1 MEAFEHV
8 VKLYM
13 ESKGYLVSSNMKF
26 RVRLKTGKIAYEEFQ
41 THGYEV
47 DIVAARED
55 TLLLGS
61 VKSFLGSIGVSRQG
75 FQGIADESKRTDFG
89 GYRIF
94 NDPEVRN
101 GIIEGARDRYGYA
114 RGSIRIALF
123 VGKFKT
129 GDQRIVQEHVNSMVD
144 DGVTMEVIGLEEI
157 MDGLMLEAQSR
168 TYINDPV
175 IMTIK
180 ALDAAGRLNS

>member
-13 ESKGYLVSSNMKF
+13 ESKGYLVSSNIKF
-26 RVRLKTGKIAYEEFQ
+26 AVRLKTRKKAYAEHQ

-47 DIVAARED
+47 DIVAAREES
-55 TLLLGS
+55 LVLGS
-61 VKSFLGSIGVSRQG
+61 VKSFLGSIGVSKQG

-94 NDPEVRN
+94 NDSEVRN
-101 GIIEGARDRYGYA
+101 GIIEGARDRYGYQRA
-114 RGSIRIALF
+114 SIRIVLF

-129 GDQRIVQEHVNSMVD
+129 GDQQIVQDHVNSMVD
-144 DGVTMEVIGLEEI
+144 DGVSMKVVGLEEI